1 MAHELSDVAAYVARE
16 LPADR
21 RADFERHLLE
31 CEDCSA
37 EVELGSRGRQ
47 LARLTREVAP
57 AGLHERVTGAVDRG
71 MRRRR
76 RATVLVVAAAAA
88 GVLAIVGVLASS
100 IIVPQRPPA
109 AVSAAVADFRA
120 QRLPGGGAP
129 ASPPPDLVQL
139 GLSPIAAG
147 VGRLAGRTVA
157 AYAYSDGAGRRL
169 LIYESAEPFA
179 TPAEASRYEGGDA
192 WLTRLDGVSVLCSRA
207 PHRTLVVGQDEEQVT
222 DTAEYLE
229 LT

>member
-1 MAHELSDVAAYVARE
+1 MRREAGKVCRPGGCVSISEGGPVMPVSRPPGREAAGGGRV
-16 LPADR
+16 
-21 RADFERHLLE
+21 
-31 CEDCSA
+31 
-37 EVELGSRGRQ
+37 VVRG
-47 LARLTREVAP
+47 AA
-57 AGLHERVTGAVDRG
+57 GAVQ
-71 MRRRR
+71 
-76 RATVLVVAAAAA
+76 A
-88 GVLAIVGVLASS
+88 
-100 IIVPQRPPA
+100 
-109 AVSAAVADFRA
+109 
-120 QRLPGGGAP
+120 
-129 ASPPPDLVQL
+129 
-139 GLSPIAAG
+139 AAG

>member
-57 AGLHERVTGAVDRG
+57 AGLHERVAGAVDRG

-76 RATVLVVAAAAA
+76 RATVLVVAAAA
-88 GVLAIVGVLASS
+88 GVLAIVGVL
-100 IIVPQRPPA
+100 
-109 AVSAAVADFRA
+109 AVADFRA